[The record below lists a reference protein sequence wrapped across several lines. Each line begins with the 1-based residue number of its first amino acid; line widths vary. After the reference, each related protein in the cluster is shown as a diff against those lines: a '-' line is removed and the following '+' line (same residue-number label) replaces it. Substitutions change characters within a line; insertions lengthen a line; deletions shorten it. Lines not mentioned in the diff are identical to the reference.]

1 MCSSDLSAVG
11 FYLQTPKQYNCAQA
25 VTKAFGRDDLVET
38 LKSCGGGKAP
48 NGMCG
53 ALYAATLL
61 LPENERE
68 TITQQFQAKVGH
80 ILCKPIRQ
88 ENKTK
93 CTDCVRIAA
102 ELLAGMKK

>member
-1 MCSSDLSAVG
+1 MNSEAESAVG

-25 VTKAFGRDDLVET
+25 VAKAFGQDDLVET

-48 NGMCG
+48 GGMCG

-61 LPENERE
+61 LPEGERE
-68 TITQQFQAKVGH
+68 AITQQFLAEVGQT
-80 ILCKPIRQ
+80 LCKPIRQ

-93 CTDCVRIAA
+93 CVDCVRIAA